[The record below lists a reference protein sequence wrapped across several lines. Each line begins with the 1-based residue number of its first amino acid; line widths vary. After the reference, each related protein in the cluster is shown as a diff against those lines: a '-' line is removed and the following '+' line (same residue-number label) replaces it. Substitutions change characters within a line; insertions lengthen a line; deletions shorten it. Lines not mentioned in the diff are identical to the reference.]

1 MLFHITYEF
10 LPDHRDA
17 AQDRFK
23 ETGGLP
29 PEDVKM
35 IGRWHFAEGHGGTLI
50 AETDNPVS
58 ISKWTQEWTDLL
70 SFQITPV
77 LTDEQIMEV
86 LK

>member
-10 LPDHRDA
+10 PPDHRDA
-17 AQDRFK
+17 AQERFK
-23 ETGGLP
+23 QTGGLP

-35 IGRWHFAEGHGGTLI
+35 IGRWHCAEGHSGFI
-50 AETDNPVS
+50 VADADNPVS
-58 ISKWTQEWTDLL
+58 ICKWIQEWTDLL

-86 LK
+86 LL